1 MSVTV
6 AVSAHLLDLVFDFI
20 DFLVASLTTSHHLI
34 AALVCTDTSLAGGD
48 RHDAYQ
54 IAALASSSYA
64 ELLAI
69 SVRGCSVRILLH
81 VRSVV
86 VSLLRV
92 LELLSIDRMA
102 ALFCLLH
109 HVDLS

>member
-6 AVSAHLLDLVFDFI
+6 AVSAHLLDLALDFI
-20 DFLVASLTTSHHLI
+20 DFLVTSLATSHHLV
-34 AALVCTDTSLAGGD
+34 VCTDTSLAGGD

-81 VRSVV
+81 VGSIVV
-86 VSLLRV
+86 LL
-92 LELLSIDRMA
+92 LELLSINRVA
-102 ALFCLLH
+102 GLFCLLH